1 MMLNDLCIPSVRY
14 KCSCFY
20 KISYMD
26 EIQQH
31 DMFLLPRSL
40 HCILQGCYIMA
51 EWFQTGQYMLK
62 FCLSLVHHT
71 VYIVYCTFLTGTM
84 CHTALVILFS
94 IRFIEEKIFIEK
106 LI

>member
-1 MMLNDLCIPSVRY
+1 
-14 KCSCFY
+14 
-20 KISYMD
+20 MD

-71 VYIVYCTFLTGTM
+71 VYIVYCTFLTIDRHNVSYCPSDSFFHQIYRGKN
-84 CHTALVILFS
+84 IY
-94 IRFIEEKIFIEK
+94 
-106 LI
+106 